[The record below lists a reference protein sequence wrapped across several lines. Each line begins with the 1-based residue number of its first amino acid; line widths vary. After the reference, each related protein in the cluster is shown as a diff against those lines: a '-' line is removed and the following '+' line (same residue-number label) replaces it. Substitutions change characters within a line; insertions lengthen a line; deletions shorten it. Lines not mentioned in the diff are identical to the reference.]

1 MERGECGKERG
12 TAQGGPGAPEG
23 PASASLDP
31 GARKQSLH
39 GCTWSATGRARSAA
53 GPCIGPLDPRAR
65 KQSLH
70 GCTWSATG
78 RTRRASAEQSQ
89 LFGSRSLKAKPR
101 QSLGC
106 EMFIGINICE
116 GKEGEAGLDR
126 GRSQR

>member
-31 GARKQSLH
+31 G
-39 GCTWSATGRARSAA
+39 
-53 GPCIGPLDPRAR
+53 AR